1 MIVAS
6 HPNLLIPHGEG
17 LGKPTPFDRLLV
29 EEVFYTTMVEYSSL
43 KHDIVAIFQQLLKPF
58 LVVKHALEILL
69 KSKSLMGVS
78 YLMW

>member
-29 EEVFYTTMVEYSSL
+29 EEVLYTTIVE
-43 KHDIVAIFQQLLKPF
+43 
-58 LVVKHALEILL
+58 
-69 KSKSLMGVS
+69 
-78 YLMW
+78 